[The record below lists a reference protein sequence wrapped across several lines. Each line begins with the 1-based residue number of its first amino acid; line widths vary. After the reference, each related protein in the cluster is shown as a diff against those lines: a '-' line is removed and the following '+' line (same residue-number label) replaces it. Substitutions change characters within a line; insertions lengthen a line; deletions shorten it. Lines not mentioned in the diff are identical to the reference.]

1 MTPQHLSEPDL
12 RGARAGEPLEA
23 RLARVEDVEAVRRLV
38 AHYADLC
45 DRGYGDEPGIRERV
59 ADAVAALFVEDGTWE
74 SNVFGSYRGRAEV
87 RGLIASIG
95 GEVKWALHY
104 LVSPAVAV
112 ANDGLTASGTWYLLE
127 LATMVG
133 AGGGGLDAVVI
144 SAVYRMRFVKSE
156 GRWRFQSVV
165 ADFQQVSNLDRGWVE
180 QRFRGLAEPAE
191 REPAGRSLDP
201 VAFVRAY
208 YEKENGRDLE
218 AWNALVEDDALYT
231 SCFDGPEPVTVR
243 LKELI
248 LPMLETVEDM
258 DVTLRWVVQ
267 TGDREATAGW
277 SLAGT
282 KPDGTPYL
290 NEGIAQYRLNEA
302 GRLVAATCYY
312 LYPGRLA
319 GIRIP
324 PPVSSPERSSER

>member
-1 MTPQHLSEPDL
+1 MTLQLLAEPDL

-23 RLARVEDVEAVRRLV
+23 RLARVEDTEAVRRLV

-59 ADAVAALFVEDGTWE
+59 ADAVAALFVEDGSWE
-74 SNVFGSYRGRAEV
+74 SNVFGSYFGRAEV
-87 RGLIASIG
+87 RRLIASIG

-104 LVSPAVAV
+104 LLSPAVAV
-112 ANDGLTASGTWYLLE
+112 ADDGLTASGTWYLLE

-133 AGGGGLDAVVI
+133 TGEAGGAGAGLDAVVI
-144 SAVYRMRFVKSE
+144 SAVYRIRFVKSE

-165 ADFQQVSNLDRGWVE
+165 AEFQQVSNLDRGWVE
-180 QRFRGLAEPAE
+180 QRFRGLAAPVA
-191 REPAGRSLDP
+191 PPLDP
-201 VAFVRAY
+201 VAFVYAY

-218 AWNALVEDDALYT
+218 AWNALVEDEALYT
-231 SCFDGPEPVTVR
+231 SCFDGLEPVTVR

-248 LPMLETVEDM
+248 LPMLETVGDM

-277 SLAGT
+277 SLVGT
-282 KPDGTPYL
+282 RQDGTPYL

-302 GRLVAATCYY
+302 GRLAAATCYY
-312 LYPGRLA
+312 LHPGRLA

-324 PPVSSPERSSER
+324 PPVSSPEGGSGT